1 MESKLFFLYLIIDN
15 FNFNFIIFFIFIL
28 NRNFQCGMLHCDHKN
43 ERLEFGMENVSTL
56 SQKFI
61 NNNGSLAACRT
72 VIVDL
77 GLNEVDPGLTPD
89 GAKCGENKVCVS
101 IVNTIFLNYL

>member
-1 MESKLFFLYLIIDN
+1 
-15 FNFNFIIFFIFIL
+15 
-28 NRNFQCGMLHCDHKN
+28 MLHCDHKN

-61 NNNGSLAACRT
+61 NNNGSLVACRT
-72 VIVDL
+72 AIVDL

-101 IVNTIFLNYL
+101 LVKIIF